1 VATEKD
7 RDYDDAQTGYG
18 AADDE
23 ADEDTPAQEQQRPE
37 HDGVGDAIEDGKPRD
52 DEYDGPDPEADEKG
66 DGADE
71 DQGI

>member
-1 VATEKD
+1 VDTEKN

-18 AADDE
+18 AAADE
-23 ADEDTPAQEQQRPE
+23 ADEETPAQQQQQPE
-37 HDGVGDAIEDGKPRD
+37 HGGGAAAEDGGSRD
-52 DEYDGPDPEADEKG
+52 DGYDGPDPKKDEKG